1 MLETSTEM
9 GLALLWGGLVL
20 PEFGGVTIVDENLRT
35 IHRSRN
41 QTAQG
46 RQRSGLPEPDA
57 GLRTELW
64 FGCEIFSTILTPMY
78 RLAFIIPSS
87 ANTRALEAVRD
98 LDGKNV

>member
-64 FGCEIFSTILTPMY
+64 FGCEIFSTQHSH
-78 RLAFIIPSS
+78 ADVQAGFHHS
-87 ANTRALEAVRD
+87 LECQYPRT
-98 LDGKNV
+98 GGGP